1 MIDTAAKSLLTAK
14 FHADNVNGYMTR
26 LVPVDS
32 DEAILPAYR
41 GTAIEQLLRYHN
53 LGAPLPL
60 TTGHAQMLIS
70 MCMDH
75 RKDLV
80 LPGEFAYVL
89 RTAGG
94 NLRDSEFE
102 VSYAIGV
109 GGVATLA
116 LFAHTDCGMA
126 HVTQKRADF
135 VSGLVKRGGWTPDAA
150 GAHFDRYAERY
161 QIGDPV
167 TFVCEE
173 AQRLQRLYPPVLI
186 VPMLYDVGTDRL
198 MQVMESP

>member
-1 MIDTAAKSLLTAK
+1 
-14 FHADNVNGYMTR
+14 MTH
-26 LVPVDS
+26 LVPVDTP
-32 DEAILPAYR
+32 EAIFPVYR
-41 GTAIEQLLRYHN
+41 GTPIEQLLCYHN

-60 TTGHAQMLIS
+60 TTGQAQMLIS

-89 RTAGG
+89 RSAGG

-109 GGVATLA
+109 GGVSTIA
-116 LFAHTDCGMA
+116 LFAHTDCGKA
-126 HVTQKRADF
+126 HVTEMRSAF
-135 VSGLVKRGGWTPDAA
+135 VSGLAKRGGWSLDAA

-167 TFVCEE
+167 TFVCGE
-173 AQRLQRLYPPVLI
+173 AQRLRRLYPTVLI

-198 MQVMESP
+198 IQISE

>member
-1 MIDTAAKSLLTAK
+1 
-14 FHADNVNGYMTR
+14 
-26 LVPVDS
+26 
-32 DEAILPAYR
+32 
-41 GTAIEQLLRYHN
+41 
-53 LGAPLPL
+53 
-60 TTGHAQMLIS
+60 
-70 MCMDH
+70 MDH

-135 VSGLVKRGGWTPDAA
+135 VSGLVKRGGWTVDAA
-150 GAHFDRYAERY
+150 VAHFDRYAERY

-167 TFVCEE
+167 KFVCEE
-173 AQRLQRLYPPVLI
+173 AQRLRRLYPPVLI

-198 MQVMESP
+198 MQIMESPEVLA

>member
-1 MIDTAAKSLLTAK
+1 
-14 FHADNVNGYMTR
+14 MTR
-26 LVPVDS
+26 LIPVDS
-32 DEAILPAYR
+32 DEAILPSYR

-53 LGAPLPL
+53 LGAPLPM

-89 RTAGG
+89 RSAGG

-102 VSYAIGV
+102 VAYAIGV
-109 GGVATLA
+109 GGVSTVA
-116 LFAHTDCGMA
+116 LLAHTDCGMA
-126 HVTQKRADF
+126 HVMQMRTAF

-150 GAHFDRYAERY
+150 GVQFDRYAGRY

-167 TFVCEE
+167 TFAHEE
-173 AQRLQRLYPPVLI
+173 AVRLRQIYPTVLI
-186 VPMLYDVGTDRL
+186 VPMLYDVGNDRL
-198 MQVMESP
+198 IQILESSDFKS